1 MFLNSVVE
9 RQKDALFKLATALAI
24 ITVFY
29 NIIEGIVSVVFG
41 LHDETLSLFGFGID
55 SFVEVTSG
63 FGVWHMLNRI
73 KLNGEEKRDEFE
85 KSALKI
91 TGTGFYILSAGL
103 LITAVYNIIIGHK
116 PETTFWGIIISIISI
131 AAMSLLILYKLNV
144 GRTLNSEA
152 IIADANC
159 TKTCLY
165 LSIVLFVASA
175 GYAFTGIGGIDSAG
189 ALIIAYLSFK
199 EGRESFEKAKTG
211 KYCSCED

>member
-9 RQKDALFKLATALAI
+9 RPKDALFKLATALAI